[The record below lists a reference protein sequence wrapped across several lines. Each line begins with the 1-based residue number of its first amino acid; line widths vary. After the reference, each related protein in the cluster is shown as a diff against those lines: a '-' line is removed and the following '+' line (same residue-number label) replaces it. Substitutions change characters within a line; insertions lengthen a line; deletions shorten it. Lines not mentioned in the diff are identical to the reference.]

1 MSLVRITRRRRQSA
15 SPDKPQLERIEH
27 ANLDRP
33 GARLHPR
40 AEVNEGVHPGRE
52 SGGARPSGAAT
63 AALTRPRSCQT
74 PCQTERPGA

>member
-27 ANLDRP
+27 ANLERP
-33 GARLHPR
+33 GARLHPH
-40 AEVNEGVHPGRE
+40 ANVNEGAHTGRE
-52 SGGARPSGAAT
+52 SGDARSSRAAPS
-63 AALTRPRSCQT
+63 ALPRPRSCQT